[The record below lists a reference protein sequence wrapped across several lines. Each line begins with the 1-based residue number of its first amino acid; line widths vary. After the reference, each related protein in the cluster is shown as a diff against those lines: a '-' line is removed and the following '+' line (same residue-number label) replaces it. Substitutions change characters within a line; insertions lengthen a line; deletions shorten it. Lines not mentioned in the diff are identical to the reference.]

1 MNELDELVVFIEDL
15 ADVSRSMLHAVANEA
30 PTVSIKSDSSYVT
43 DTDKAIE
50 TRLRAL
56 IEQRYPGHGIMG
68 EEFGSHD
75 LDAEYVWVLDPID
88 GTAPFVA
95 GIPVY
100 GSLIGLARGG
110 VPWLGVIEHPAT
122 HERWL
127 GIAGERSFF
136 NGKPI
141 RTRSLE
147 SVDDALM
154 TCSNPDFFTPSERR
168 CFDRLRGAVRYTQYG
183 GSCYAYGVLA
193 SGRTDIAI
201 DGGLDPVDI
210 FASAAVITG
219 AGGTVS
225 DWNGN
230 PITLDWHGLVVA
242 SGDQSVHNR
251 TLELLEHT

>member
-1 MNELDELVVFIEDL
+1 MNEFDELMVFIEDL
-15 ADVSRSMLHAVANEA
+15 ADVSRSMLHAVANKA

-56 IEQRYPGHGIMG
+56 IEQRCPGHSIMG
-68 EEFGSHD
+68 EEFGSHAR
-75 LDAEYVWVLDPID
+75 DAEYVWVLVPID

-122 HERWL
+122 DERWL

-136 NGKPI
+136 NGEPI

-154 TCSNPDFFTPSERR
+154 TCSNPDFFTPSEITT
-168 CFDRLRGAVRYTQYG
+168 FHL
-183 GSCYAYGVLA
+183 VLA
-193 SGRTDIAI
+193 CFLRT
-201 DGGLDPVDI
+201 
-210 FASAAVITG
+210 T
-219 AGGTVS
+219 
-225 DWNGN
+225 
-230 PITLDWHGLVVA
+230 
-242 SGDQSVHNR
+242 
-251 TLELLEHT
+251 